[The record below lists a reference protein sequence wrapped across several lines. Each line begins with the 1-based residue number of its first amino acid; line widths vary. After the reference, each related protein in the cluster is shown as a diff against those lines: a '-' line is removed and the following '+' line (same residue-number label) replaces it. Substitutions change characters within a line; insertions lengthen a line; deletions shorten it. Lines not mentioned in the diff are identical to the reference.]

1 MIGSALK
8 KFAQQNGLTMD
19 KGVAYGSLSGIAV
32 TLSEGSGWKQ
42 IVFSTRFADPARRT
56 AVSDALAARDLK
68 KEFRVTKYDVNSK
81 RIQVMF
87 QDKRG
92 IMDQMQ
98 DFLNWFLPLLR
109 ANGASGAEYCA
120 QCGQLITGG
129 KWVLLNGNAYHF
141 HPQCA
146 ERVRQDLETKKQR
159 RREEDTGNYFTGLLG
174 ALVGA
179 VLGAVV
185 WAIVL
190 QMGYVAALVGLLIG
204 FLAEKGYNLCKGKQ
218 GKGKIVILIVAVI
231 VGVVLGTFFSEWYSG
246 AKLISSGELPGL
258 EISDIPGLILLLLE
272 RDADVRST
280 FVGNIGTGLLFA
292 ALGVFALL
300 RQTGKDL
307 AGDSYV
313 ELR

>member
-68 KEFRVTKYDVNSK
+68 KEFRVIKYDVNSK

-87 QDKRG
+87 QDKRD
-92 IMDQMQ
+92 IMDRMQ
-98 DFLNWFLPLLR
+98 VFLNWFLPLLR

-146 ERVRQDLETKKQR
+146 ERVRQDMETKKQR

-179 VLGAVV
+179 ILGAVV

-190 QMGYVAALVGLLIG
+190 QMGHVAALVGLLIG
-204 FLAEKGYNLCKGKQ
+204 ILAEKGYNLCKGKQ
-218 GKGKIVILIVAVI
+218 GRGKIVILIVAVI
-231 VGVVLGTFFSEWYSG
+231 VGVVLGTFFSEWYGG

-258 EISDIPGLILLLLE
+258 EISDIPGLILLVLE
-272 RDADVRST
+272 RNADARRA
-280 FVGNIGTGLLFA
+280 FIGSIGIGLLFA

>member
-56 AVSDALAARDLK
+56 VVSDALAARDLK
-68 KEFRVTKYDVNSK
+68 EEFRVTKYDVNSK

-92 IMDQMQ
+92 IMDRMQ
-98 DFLNWFLPLLR
+98 VFLNWFLPLLR

-146 ERVRQDLETKKQR
+146 ERVRQDMETKKQR

-179 VLGAVV
+179 ILGAVV

-231 VGVVLGTFFSEWYSG
+231 VGVVLGTFFSEWYDW
-246 AKLISSGELPGL
+246 AKPISSGELPGW
-258 EISDIPGLILLLLE
+258 EISDIPGLILLVLE
-272 RDADVRST
+272 RNADARRV
-280 FVGNIGTGLLFA
+280 FIGNIGTGLLFA

>member
-56 AVSDALAARDLK
+56 VVSDALAARDLK
-68 KEFRVTKYDVNSK
+68 KEFWVTKYDVNSK

-92 IMDQMQ
+92 IMDRMQ
-98 DFLNWFLPLLR
+98 VFLNWFLPLLR

-146 ERVRQDLETKKQR
+146 ERVRQDMETEKQR

-179 VLGAVV
+179 ILGAVV
-185 WAIVL
+185 WPSC
-190 QMGYVAALVGLLIG
+190 
-204 FLAEKGYNLCKGKQ
+204 CKWAMW
-218 GKGKIVILIVAVI
+218 LPWWAC
-231 VGVVLGTFFSEWYSG
+231 
-246 AKLISSGELPGL
+246 SSA
-258 EISDIPGLILLLLE
+258 SW
-272 RDADVRST
+272 RKRATTCVRASRARVRS
-280 FVGNIGTGLLFA
+280 
-292 ALGVFALL
+292 
-300 RQTGKDL
+300 
-307 AGDSYV
+307 
-313 ELR
+313 

>member
-56 AVSDALAARDLK
+56 VVSDALAARDLK

-92 IMDQMQ
+92 IMDRMQ
-98 DFLNWFLPLLR
+98 VFLNWFLPLLR

-159 RREEDTGNYFTGLLG
+159 RREEDTGN
-174 ALVGA
+174 
-179 VLGAVV
+179 
-185 WAIVL
+185 
-190 QMGYVAALVGLLIG
+190 
-204 FLAEKGYNLCKGKQ
+204 
-218 GKGKIVILIVAVI
+218 
-231 VGVVLGTFFSEWYSG
+231 
-246 AKLISSGELPGL
+246 
-258 EISDIPGLILLLLE
+258 
-272 RDADVRST
+272 
-280 FVGNIGTGLLFA
+280 
-292 ALGVFALL
+292 
-300 RQTGKDL
+300 
-307 AGDSYV
+307 
-313 ELR
+313 

>member
-1 MIGSALK
+1 M
-8 KFAQQNGLTMD
+8 
-19 KGVAYGSLSGIAV
+19 
-32 TLSEGSGWKQ
+32 
-42 IVFSTRFADPARRT
+42 
-56 AVSDALAARDLK
+56 
-68 KEFRVTKYDVNSK
+68 TKYDVNSK

-92 IMDQMQ
+92 IMDRMQ
-98 DFLNWFLPLLR
+98 VFLNWFLPLLR

-146 ERVRQDLETKKQR
+146 ERVRQDMETEKQR

-179 VLGAVV
+179 ILGAVV

-218 GKGKIVILIVAVI
+218 GRGKIVILIVAVI
-231 VGVVLGTFFSEWYSG
+231 VGVVLGTFFSEWYG
-246 AKLISSGELPGL
+246 VAKLISSGELPGW
-258 EISDIPGLILLLLE
+258 EISDIPGLILLVLE
-272 RDADVRST
+272 RDADARRV
-280 FVGNIGTGLLFA
+280 FIGNIGTGLLFA

>member
-56 AVSDALAARDLK
+56 VVSDALAARDLK
-68 KEFRVTKYDVNSK
+68 KEFWVTKYDVNSK

-87 QDKRG
+87 QDKRD
-92 IMDQMQ
+92 IMDRMQ
-98 DFLNWFLPLLR
+98 VFLNWFLPLLR

-146 ERVRQDLETKKQR
+146 ERVRQDMETKKQR

-179 VLGAVV
+179 ILGAVV

-231 VGVVLGTFFSEWYSG
+231 VGVVLGTFFSEWYGG

-258 EISDIPGLILLLLE
+258 EISDIPGLILLVLE
-272 RDADVRST
+272 RDADARRV
-280 FVGNIGTGLLFA
+280 FIGNIGTGLIFA

>member
-8 KFAQQNGLTMD
+8 KFAQQNGLTVD
-19 KGVAYGSLSGIAV
+19 KGIAYGSLNGIAV
-32 TLSEGSGWKQ
+32 TLCEGSGWKQ
-42 IVFSTRFADPARRT
+42 ITFATRFADPAGRT
-56 AVSDALAARDLK
+56 IVSDALAARDLK
-68 KEFRVTKYDVNSK
+68 KEFRVTEYDVNAK

-87 QDKRG
+87 QDKRK
-92 IMDQMQ
+92 ILDRMQ
-98 DFLNWFLPLLR
+98 DFLNWFMPLLR
-109 ANGASGAEYCA
+109 ANGAGGADICA
-120 QCGQLITGG
+120 NCGQPITGG
-129 KWVLLNGNAYHF
+129 KWVMINGTAYHF

-146 ERVRQDLETKKQR
+146 ERVHQELESQQER

-179 VLGAVV
+179 ALGAVV

-246 AKLISSGELPGL
+246 AKLINSGELPGW
-258 EISDIPGLILLLLE
+258 EISDIPALILLVLE
-272 RDADVRST
+272 QNADARRAIA
-280 FVGNIGTGLLFA
+280 GNIGTGLLFA
-292 ALGVFALL
+292 ALGVFTLL
-300 RQTGKDL
+300 RQTGKAL
-307 AGDSYV
+307 AGDSFV
-313 ELR
+313 ELK

>member
-56 AVSDALAARDLK
+56 VVSDALAARDLK

-87 QDKRG
+87 QDKRD
-92 IMDQMQ
+92 IMDRMQ
-98 DFLNWFLPLLR
+98 VFLNWFLPLLR

-146 ERVRQDLETKKQR
+146 ERVRQDMETKKQR

-179 VLGAVV
+179 ILGAVV

-231 VGVVLGTFFSEWYSG
+231 VGVVLGTFFSEWYGG

-258 EISDIPGLILLLLE
+258 EISDIPGLILLVLE
-272 RDADVRST
+272 RDADARRV
-280 FVGNIGTGLLFA
+280 FIGNIGTGLLFA

>member
-68 KEFRVTKYDVNSK
+68 KEFWVTKYDVNSK

-87 QDKRG
+87 QDKRD
-92 IMDQMQ
+92 IMDRMQ
-98 DFLNWFLPLLR
+98 VFLNWFLPLLR

-146 ERVRQDLETKKQR
+146 ERVRQDMETKKQR

-179 VLGAVV
+179 ILGAVV

-190 QMGYVAALVGLLIG
+190 QMGHVAALVGLLIG

-218 GKGKIVILIVAVI
+218 GGGKIVILIIAVI
-231 VGVVLGTFFSEWYSG
+231 VGVVLGTFFSEWYGG

-258 EISDIPGLILLLLE
+258 EISDIPGLILLVLE
-272 RDADVRST
+272 RNADARRV
-280 FVGNIGTGLLFA
+280 FIGNIGIGLLFA

>member
-56 AVSDALAARDLK
+56 VVSDALAARDLK

-87 QDKRG
+87 QDKRD
-92 IMDQMQ
+92 IMDRMQ
-98 DFLNWFLPLLR
+98 VFLNWFLPLLR

-146 ERVRQDLETKKQR
+146 ERVRQDMETKKQR

-179 VLGAVV
+179 ILGAVV

-218 GKGKIVILIVAVI
+218 GRGKIVILIVAVI
-231 VGVVLGTFFSEWYSG
+231 VGVVLGTFFSEWYGG
-246 AKLISSGELPGL
+246 AKLISSGELPGW
-258 EISDIPGLILLLLE
+258 EISDIPGLILLVLE
-272 RDADVRST
+272 RDADARRV
-280 FVGNIGTGLLFA
+280 FIGNIGTGLLFA

>member
-56 AVSDALAARDLK
+56 VVSDALAARDLK
-68 KEFRVTKYDVNSK
+68 KEFWVTKYDVNSK

-92 IMDQMQ
+92 IMDRMQ
-98 DFLNWFLPLLR
+98 VFLNWFLPLLR

-146 ERVRQDLETKKQR
+146 ERVRQDMETKKQR

-179 VLGAVV
+179 ILGAVV

-231 VGVVLGTFFSEWYSG
+231 VGVVLGTFFSEWYGG

-258 EISDIPGLILLLLE
+258 EISDIPGLIMLVLE
-272 RDADVRST
+272 RNADARRV
-280 FVGNIGTGLLFA
+280 FIGNIGTGLLFA

>member
-56 AVSDALAARDLK
+56 VVSDALAARDLK

-87 QDKRG
+87 QDKRD
-92 IMDQMQ
+92 IMDRMQ
-98 DFLNWFLPLLR
+98 VFLNWFLPLLR

-146 ERVRQDLETKKQR
+146 ERVRQDMETKKQR

-179 VLGAVV
+179 ILGAVV

-231 VGVVLGTFFSEWYSG
+231 VGVVLGTFFSEWYDW
-246 AKLISSGELPGL
+246 AKLISSGELPGW
-258 EISDIPGLILLLLE
+258 EISDIPGLILLVLE
-272 RDADVRST
+272 RNADARRV
-280 FVGNIGTGLLFA
+280 FIGNIGTGLLFA